1 VADAS
6 PPGRHRTA
14 GALPRPPSDR
24 PQRAARPPLPERILS
39 EEGTAA
45 RWRRSLFL
53 LIGVVVGGTIG
64 YMLIEGWSFPDALY
78 MTVISVTTAGYKEVH
93 PMSRAGEFFTM
104 VVLTVG
110 VATVLYTF
118 SFLMARLVE
127 GDLESRW
134 VRRRRERM
142 LDELT
147 NHFIVCGF
155 GRMGL
160 IIAQEFVRQGVPFV
174 IVERDPDRMQQAI
187 DSGFLAVEADA
198 SSEQVLKRVQ
208 IHRARG
214 FIAAVST
221 DAENV
226 YAVLTARLLR
236 PDLYIIGR
244 AETEDAK
251 GKLIRAGADRVVSPY
266 QIGGLQLAQTALRPA
281 VVDFVQI
288 ATSSENIELNMEQVE
303 ISEGAPLAGRSLV
316 EANLRQRFGVVVVGI
331 QRSTGSMEF
340 NPPPDA
346 VMRAGDHLVVLG
358 HLDNVRDLEAAAGGS
373 ADVRQ

>member
-1 VADAS
+1 MADAS
-6 PPGRHRTA
+6 SVDRQANEATPPRTA
-14 GALPRPPSDR
+14 SGPRKPVWTLPQGLLNES
-24 PQRAARPPLPERILS
+24 AAAVRL
-39 EEGTAA
+39 
-45 RWRRSLFL
+45 RRSIL
-53 LIGVVVGGTIG
+53 LLLGVVTFGTIG
-64 YMLIEGWSFPDALY
+64 YMLIEGWSAWDSLY

-93 PMSRAGEFFTM
+93 PMSRRGELFTM
-104 VVLTVG
+104 VVLTIG
-110 VATVLYTF
+110 VATVLYSF
-118 SFLMARLVE
+118 SFVMARVVE

-155 GRMGL
+155 GRMGH
-160 IIAQEFVRQGVPFV
+160 IVAQEFVRQGIPFV
-174 IVERDPDRMQQAI
+174 IIERDPERMQQAI
-187 DSGFLAVEADA
+187 DAGFLAVEADA
-198 SSEQVLKRVQ
+198 SSEQALERVH
-208 IHRARG
+208 IDRARG

-251 GKLIRAGADRVVSPY
+251 VKLVRAGADRVVSPY

-288 ATSSENIELNMEQVE
+288 ATSSENLELNMEQVG
-303 ISEGAPLAGRSLV
+303 IQEGAALAGRSIV
-316 EANLRQRFGVVVVGI
+316 EANLRQRFGVVVVAI
-331 QRSTGSMEF
+331 QRSDGRMEF
-340 NPPPDA
+340 NPSPDA

-358 HLDNVRDLEAAAGGS
+358 HLDKLRELETAAA
-373 ADVRQ
+373 APAVRQ

>member
-1 VADAS
+1 MADAS
-6 PPGRHRTA
+6 SRDRHANEAPPRIASGPRKPVWL
-14 GALPRPPSDR
+14 LPHE
-24 PQRAARPPLPERILS
+24 LLS
-39 EEGTAA
+39 EGAA
-45 RWRRSLFL
+45 AVRLRRSIL
-53 LIGVVVGGTIG
+53 LLLGVVSFGTIG
-64 YMLIEGWSFPDALY
+64 YMVIEGWSVWDSLY

-93 PMSRAGEFFTM
+93 PMSRRGELFTM

-110 VATVLYTF
+110 VATVLYSF
-118 SFLMARLVE
+118 SFVMARVVE

-160 IIAQEFVRQGVPFV
+160 IVAQEFVRQGIPFV
-174 IVERDPDRMQQAI
+174 IIERDPERMQQAI
-187 DSGFLAVEADA
+187 DAGFLAVEADA
-198 SSEQVLKRVQ
+198 SSEQVLKRVH
-208 IHRARG
+208 IDRARG

-251 GKLIRAGADRVVSPY
+251 VKLVRAGADRVVSPY

-288 ATSSENIELNMEQVE
+288 ATSSENLELNMEQVG
-303 ISEGAPLAGRSLV
+303 IKEGAVLAGRSIV

-331 QRSTGSMEF
+331 QRSDGRMEF
-340 NPPPDA
+340 NPSPDA

-358 HLDNVRDLEAAAGGS
+358 HLDKLRELEIAAAGP
-373 ADVRQ
+373 ATLRQ

>member
-1 VADAS
+1 MW
-6 PPGRHRTA
+6 T
-14 GALPRPPSDR
+14 L
-24 PQRAARPPLPERILS
+24 PQRFLDESAAVVRL
-39 EEGTAA
+39 
-45 RWRRSLFL
+45 RRSLL
-53 LIGVVVGGTIG
+53 MLAGVVTFGTVG
-64 YMLIEGWSFPDALY
+64 YMLIEGWNAWDALY
-78 MTVISVTTAGYKEVH
+78 MTVISVTTAGYREVH
-93 PMSRAGEFFTM
+93 PLSRRGELFTM

-110 VATVLYTF
+110 VATVLYSF
-118 SFLMARLVE
+118 SFVMARLVE

-147 NHFIVCGF
+147 NHFIICGF

-160 IIAQEFVRQGVPFV
+160 IIAQEFVRQSVPFV
-174 IVERDPDRMQQAI
+174 IIERDPDRMQQAVEA
-187 DSGFLAVEADA
+187 GFLAVEADA

-208 IHRARG
+208 IDRARG

-251 GKLIRAGADRVVSPY
+251 GKLVRAGADRVVSPY

-288 ATSSENIELNMEQVE
+288 ATSSENLELNIEQVE
-303 ISEGAPLAGRSLV
+303 IGEGSALAGQSIV
-316 EANLRQRFGVVVVGI
+316 AANLRQRFGVVVVGI
-331 QRSTGSMEF
+331 QRSDGRMEF
-340 NPPPDA
+340 NPSPDA
-346 VMRAGDHLVVLG
+346 VMRVGDHLVVLG
-358 HLDNVRDLEAAAGGS
+358 HLDKLRELDAAAGESTPSPGAAGGS
-373 ADVRQ
+373 HNVRQ

>member
-1 VADAS
+1 VPEARSSRDHQALEGVS
-6 PPGRHRTA
+6 SRTA
-14 GALPRPPSDR
+14 SERKTSWALPQGLLNES
-24 PQRAARPPLPERILS
+24 QAAIRL
-39 EEGTAA
+39 
-45 RWRRSLFL
+45 RRSIVL
-53 LIGVVVGGTIG
+53 LLSVVVFGTIG
-64 YMLIEGWSFPDALY
+64 YMLIEGWDVWDALY

-93 PMSRAGEFFTM
+93 SMSRAGELFTM

-110 VATVLYTF
+110 VATVLYSF
-118 SFLMARLVE
+118 SFVMARVVE

-160 IIAQEFVRQGVPFV
+160 IIAQEFTRQGIAFV
-174 IVERDPDRMQQAI
+174 VIERDSERMQQAI
-187 DSGFLAVEADA
+187 DAGFLAVEADA
-198 SSEQVLKRVQ
+198 SSEQVLKRVH
-208 IHRARG
+208 IDRARG

-251 GKLIRAGADRVVSPY
+251 VKLVRAGADRVVSPY

-288 ATSSENIELNMEQVE
+288 ATSSENIELNMEQVQ
-303 ISEGAPLAGRSLV
+303 IREGAVLAGRSILD
-316 EANLRQRFGVVVVGI
+316 ANLRQRFGVVVVGI
-331 QRSTGSMEF
+331 QRSDGRMEF
-340 NPPPDA
+340 NPPPDS
-346 VMRAGDHLVVLG
+346 VMRVGDHLVVLG
-358 HLDNVRDLEAAAGGS
+358 HLDKLRALEAAAGEP
-373 ADVRQ
+373 APVRH